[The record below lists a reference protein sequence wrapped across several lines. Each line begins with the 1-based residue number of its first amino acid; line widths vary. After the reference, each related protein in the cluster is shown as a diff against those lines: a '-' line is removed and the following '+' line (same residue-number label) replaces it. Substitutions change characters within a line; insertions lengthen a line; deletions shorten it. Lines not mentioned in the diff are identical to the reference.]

1 MRGGEIRLPDW
12 MTRPADIGPLPPG
25 GAGSTRFLRRTLARV
40 NEVFQTDFFGEK
52 YTARPG
58 LLQPIHPGVKLAVL
72 LGYAVL
78 AGLLPDIPSLLM
90 AAMVPIVYAGL
101 SGVPV
106 KMFIRRAWA
115 VLPVLLLVLSLPG
128 AVNLFSRGPALVPLL
143 PRGTA
148 GLAGGLY
155 LTAPGLLGALRVALR
170 GGISLSCA
178 LLLLLTTRWADVTAG
193 FAALHLPR
201 LFQSVLNMA
210 YRYLFVLSGMA
221 AEMME
226 ARELRTVGR
235 LTGREN
241 RRFVGRSAGALFLRA
256 HALSGEIYDAM
267 RCRGYDGGT
276 WPGASRRVQAADR
289 LFAAGNAALMILLAA
304 WGILF

>member
-1 MRGGEIRLPDW
+1 M
-12 MTRPADIGPLPPG
+12 PPR
-25 GAGSTRFLRRTLARV
+25 GAGSTRFLRRTLARFNAV
-40 NEVFQTDFFGEK
+40 LQTDLIGEK
-52 YTARPG
+52 YAARPG
-58 LLQPIHPGVKLAVL
+58 LLQPLHPGVKLAVL

-78 AGLLPDIPSLLM
+78 AGLLPGVPSLLM
-90 AAMVPIVYAGL
+90 AAAVPIVYAGL

-106 KMFIRRAWA
+106 REFIRRSWA
-115 VLPVLLLVLSLPG
+115 YLPVLLLALALPG
-128 AVNLFSRGPALVPLL
+128 AANLFSPGAALVPLL
-143 PRGTA
+143 PRGAA

-155 LTAPGLLGALRVALR
+155 LTAPGLLNALRVALR

-178 LLLLLTTRWADVTAG
+178 LLLLLTTRWTDVTAG
-193 FAALHLPR
+193 FATLHLPR
-201 LFQSVLNMA
+201 LFRSVLNMA

-267 RCRGYDGGT
+267 RCRGYDGGVRA
-276 WPGASRRVQAADR
+276 GAARRAQTADW
-289 LFAAGNAALMILLAA
+289 LFAAGNAALMGLLVA
-304 WGILF
+304 WGMLF